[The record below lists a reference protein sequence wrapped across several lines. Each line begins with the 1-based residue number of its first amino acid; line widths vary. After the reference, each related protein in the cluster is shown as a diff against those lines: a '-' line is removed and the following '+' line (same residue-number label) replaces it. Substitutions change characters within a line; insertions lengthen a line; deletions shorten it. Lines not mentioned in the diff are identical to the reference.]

1 MEAAV
6 FFMLCFRLPAYRGV
20 MQAVARQ
27 EAEGT
32 GGAGGARRPARGRA
46 GGYERNSPQANNAR
60 TADFAPPATGGSI
73 AALDTTLGG
82 GWISH
87 RVVKPDGTVT

>member
-1 MEAAV
+1 M

-32 GGAGGARRPARGRA
+32 GGARRPSRGRA

-73 AALDTTLGG
+73 AALDTHAGWRVDLAPGG
-82 GWISH
+82 
-87 RVVKPDGTVT
+87 